1 MNNLADKGAHG
12 IHKKVCNLNT
22 IKSEVHFQS
31 FGISPSCMA
40 NLMMIKTFH
49 YYEFW
54 VSFSNMLVGQS
65 KKSLIFHTHLN
76 QNSRYSTEIRGGTNS
91 SMFTN
96 CLVLGNFR
104 EVQNSVLGQNHM
116 FRYVQS
122 SFETSFY

>member
-1 MNNLADKGAHG
+1 
-12 IHKKVCNLNT
+12 
-22 IKSEVHFQS
+22 
-31 FGISPSCMA
+31 
-40 NLMMIKTFH
+40 MIKTFH
-49 YYEFW
+49 YYKFW
-54 VSFSNMLVGQS
+54 VSFLNMLVGQS

-122 SFETSFY
+122 SFETSFSQPSQGRPDRADRGEAHLNDVRFNSN

>member
-1 MNNLADKGAHG
+1 MYG
-12 IHKKVCNLNT
+12 
-22 IKSEVHFQS
+22 KSHD
-31 FGISPSCMA
+31 
-40 NLMMIKTFH
+40 
-49 YYEFW
+49 YEFW